1 MSEGELRDA
10 FKIRI
15 DDANRIVYSLPQD
28 IIDNTIR
35 AFSTSVTG
43 YTRGEPQGRYMAPAS
58 TGSCVEV
65 YIGDCGEPR
74 KIYVTG
80 PVFTRFDLNIKK
92 RIRLGGS
99 RSFDFQFDML
109 NVFDAI
115 NFNPVFQASS
125 LPTINQVTTAY
136 TDLNNTFDPGGRVG
150 QIMLRFNW

>member
-1 MSEGELRDA
+1 M
-10 FKIRI
+10 
-15 DDANRIVYSLPQD
+15 
-28 IIDNTIR
+28 
-35 AFSTSVTG
+35 
-43 YTRGEPQGRYMAPAS
+43 
-58 TGSCVEV
+58 
-65 YIGDCGEPR
+65 
-74 KIYVTG
+74 TG

-115 NFNPVFQASS
+115 NFNPVFQALS